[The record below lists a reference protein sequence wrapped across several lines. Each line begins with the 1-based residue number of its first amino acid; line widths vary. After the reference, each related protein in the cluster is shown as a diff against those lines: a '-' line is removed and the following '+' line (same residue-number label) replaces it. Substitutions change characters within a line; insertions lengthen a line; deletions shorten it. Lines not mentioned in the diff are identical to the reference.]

1 MSSILFK
8 SIKRSDPNS
17 KIIIIASNKNYNYV
31 NNIDFI
37 DEVILFPQNPFQ
49 KILFYLN
56 FFLRKFYLVGVLDG
70 KKRSIYFSLL
80 VRSKYKFLFT
90 YKKFYKFYLNFF
102 YRKIF
107 LDKNYSNKLSEI
119 KELLNIINFDYNDT
133 DLNTLNRNIVLNRK
147 FEHPNSNNYVMLHF
161 DEKWIFNDYLQTYK
175 SIEPENEINF
185 LTFLDTVISK
195 SNSDLVITTG
205 LKQNKYIEFL
215 KKKSKFLSKK
225 TYVLDIKNKKIF
237 LYLDLSF
244 LELEKLILLSNT
256 IITCHGA
263 PSHVAAAFDKKIID
277 IIDHSENE
285 FFIKWTSHFRNH
297 HLIIRK
303 NFEFI
308 SNKILTL
315 L

>member
-17 KIIIIASNKNYNYV
+17 KIIIIASKKNYNYV

-37 DEVILFPQNPFQ
+37 DEVILFPQNPIQ

-56 FFLRKFYLVGVLDG
+56 FFFKKFYLVGVLDG
-70 KKRSIYFSLL
+70 KKRSIYFSLM

-90 YKKFYKFYLNFF
+90 YKYLYKFYLNTF
-102 YRKIF
+102 YTKIF

-119 KELLNIINFDYNDT
+119 KELLNIINIDYNDS
-133 DLNTLNRNIVLNRK
+133 DLNTLNKNIILNRK
-147 FEHPNSNNYVMLHF
+147 LEHPNTNNYLMLHF
-161 DEKWIFNDYLQTYK
+161 DEKWIFKDYLQTYM
-175 SIEPENEINF
+175 SIEPSNEIIFFKF
-185 LTFLDTVISK
+185 LKTIISK
-195 SNSDLVITTG
+195 SNLDLVITTG
-205 LKQNKYIEFL
+205 LIQNKYIDFL
-215 KKKSKFLSKK
+215 KKKSKFLSKN
-225 TYVLDIKNKKIF
+225 TYVLSIKNKKIF

-263 PSHVAAAFDKKIID
+263 PSHAASALDKKIID
-277 IIDHSENE
+277 IIDDSEKE

-303 NFEFI
+303 NFELI